1 MKGLNLIRGLL
12 VLLLL
17 WTMLLLAD
25 AAGVASAERGGAG
38 RSQRRGGGGG
48 GGGSGDKKRRFHRIQ
63 HGQCSY
69 TFILP
74 ELDGCQGG
82 GSPSQTDQYGGSRG
96 GASVVQRDSPPAD
109 GEWSAQRLQHLQ
121 STMENNTQW
130 LQKVRN
136 ELPPC
141 VRVCGR
147 VCLSTDMTYR
157 CVMVHVDGCSVL
169 NGPGETRQ

>member
-1 MKGLNLIRGLL
+1 MGSKPKRASHTERKHFNTVEESVMKGLNLIRGLL

-17 WTMLLLAD
+17 WTMLLIVD
-25 AAGVASAERGGAG
+25 AAGVGSAERGGAG

-48 GGGSGDKKRRFHRIQ
+48 GSSGDKKRRFHRIQ

-82 GSPSQTDQYGGSRG
+82 GSASQTDQYGGSRG

-109 GEWSAQRLQHLQ
+109 GDWSAQRLQHLE

-136 ELPPC
+136 
-141 VRVCGR
+141 
-147 VCLSTDMTYR
+147 
-157 CVMVHVDGCSVL
+157 
-169 NGPGETRQ
+169 

>member
-25 AAGVASAERGGAG
+25 AAGVASTERGGAG

-48 GGGSGDKKRRFHRIQ
+48 SGSGDKKRRFHRIQ

-82 GSPSQTDQYGGSRG
+82 GSPSQTDQYGGFRG

-136 ELPPC
+136 
-141 VRVCGR
+141 
-147 VCLSTDMTYR
+147 
-157 CVMVHVDGCSVL
+157 
-169 NGPGETRQ
+169 